1 MRWGRQR
8 PSGSAVPPRTNRI
21 GKTGRTGGAAR
32 AGGADRPI
40 RTTRS
45 SRAPQATDSA
55 ETAHAPEAADSP
67 QKIESV
73 AAPSSD
79 GALSTEDRHASALT
93 AVADLAAGLGIVAE
107 AQEEIRQ
114 IKIDLMTVK
123 LRPVDTGEFHFVA
136 DDEAAGTTHTGA
148 VHHDRIH

>member
-1 MRWGRQR
+1 MLFR
-8 PSGSAVPPRTNRI
+8 SI
-21 GKTGRTGGAAR
+21 GRTGGAAR

-45 SRAPQATDSA
+45 SRAPQATDSS
-55 ETAHAPEAADSP
+55 ETVHAQEAADSP
-67 QKIESV
+67 QEIESV

-107 AQEEIRQ
+107 AQEEILVPQ
-114 IKIDLMTVK
+114 SLEE
-123 LRPVDTGEFHFVA
+123 L
-136 DDEAAGTTHTGA
+136 EARLPFR
-148 VHHDRIH
+148 D